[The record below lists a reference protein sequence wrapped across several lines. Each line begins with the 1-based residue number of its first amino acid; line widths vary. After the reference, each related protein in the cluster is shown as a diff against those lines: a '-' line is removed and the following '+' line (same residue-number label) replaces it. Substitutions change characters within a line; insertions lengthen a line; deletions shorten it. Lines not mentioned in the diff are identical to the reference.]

1 MQSQKIS
8 ISLPPSLI
16 TFIEHYKV
24 AKGCQS
30 RSSVIYEALQLL
42 RDREL
47 EQAYRNAS
55 SEVDADWEITV
66 GDGLAD
72 ETW

>member
-8 ISLPPSLI
+8 ISLPPSAI
-16 TFIEHYKV
+16 TFIEHYRV
-24 AKGCQS
+24 TKGCQS
-30 RSSVIYEALQLL
+30 RSSVIYEALELL
-42 RDREL
+42 REREL
-47 EQAYRNAS
+47 ELAYREAA

-66 GDGLAD
+66 GEGLGN